1 MTMNYEE
8 QFKKLA
14 KRDQDNIRK
23 LAELQATA
31 TIGEAVLS
39 LQAGGQAV
47 DVPTLLVHLQGELL
61 PLNPTHLRRM
71 QLEAAVRL
79 LGADPLAPAGS

>member
-1 MTMNYEE
+1 MNYEE

-14 KRDQDNIRK
+14 KREQDNIQK

-39 LQAGGQAV
+39 LHAAGQAV
-47 DVPTLLVHLQGELL
+47 GVPALLAHMQAELL
-61 PLNPTHLRRM
+61 PLNPVHLRRM
-71 QLEAAVRL
+71 QLEAALRL
-79 LGADPLAPAGS
+79 LGRDPAKPVGS